1 MKSEVDIGGKYFQVA
16 LCKELSRRLSVT
28 IDSASCI
35 AETVCKIS
43 TRKLLFSEPSRTVPH
58 VGALLISVKRHSF
71 RRLMTLFDFLNY
83 VGLAVVWVK
92 SIQRAEYM

>member
-1 MKSEVDIGGKYFQVA
+1 METWYSTTLCELYFWKFQAVDNLRLKVDTFVNG
-16 LCKELSRRLSVT
+16 LCCRV
-28 IDSASCI
+28 SA
-35 AETVCKIS
+35 
-43 TRKLLFSEPSRTVPH
+43 RKLFSKRSKMVPH

-83 VGLAVVWVK
+83 VGLAVAWVK

>member
-1 MKSEVDIGGKYFQVA
+1 M
-16 LCKELSRRLSVT
+16 
-28 IDSASCI
+28 
-35 AETVCKIS
+35 
-43 TRKLLFSEPSRTVPH
+43 VPH

-83 VGLAVVWVK
+83 VGLAVAWVK